1 MENILVAAKEKS
13 STGYLYFLFAV
24 CFAGG
29 MFGGISSTL
38 MSSYLPVAVKD
49 LIGTTTQERTEQ
61 ISAVINSVFLFGM
74 MFGGILLGFFG
85 DRFGRKASVQLS
97 VIFIGVFTL
106 LTAFVSDW
114 LFVVAL
120 RFLSGFGTG
129 GVLVT
134 TTIIIAEEWTEKNRN
149 IALGILSIAFPV
161 GIFSAGIITYNISD
175 WRTGFLIGIIP
186 LLIVI
191 ITQFT
196 VSESEKWKQN
206 RNEQKSVIEKRNSI
220 FHPST
225 AYDLL
230 VGCLIYGTMLIGLW
244 AVLAWLPT
252 WVQSII
258 QNSDGQKERGIS
270 MMLFAFGGL
279 TGGFISGW
287 VSKAL
292 GIKKTMYLCF
302 AATFILSF
310 ILFKLNTTL
319 TIFSYFEI
327 GLIALFFGISQGALN
342 FYIPELFPTAVRSS
356 ATGFCFNIGRTFTAS
371 VVFFVGWLVQVLGG
385 YGNALFIFSFVF
397 LVGFIV
403 TVFAREKDLIQS

>member
-1 MENILVAAKEKS
+1 MENILVAAKEKQNA
-13 STGYLYFLFAV
+13 GYLYFLFAV

-49 LIGTTTQERTEQ
+49 LIGDTTQERTEQ

-97 VIFIGVFTL
+97 VIFIGLFTL

-114 LFVVAL
+114 LLVVVC
-120 RFLSGFGTG
+120 RFFSGFGTG

-134 TTIIIAEEWTEKNRN
+134 TTILIAEGWTEKNRN
-149 IALGILSIAFPV
+149 VALGILSISFPV

-186 LLIVI
+186 LLIVVI
-191 ITQFT
+191 AQFT
-196 VSESEKWKQN
+196 INESEKWKQN
-206 RNEQKSVIEKRNSI
+206 RNAQKNNVEKRNSI
-220 FHPST
+220 FHSST

-287 VSKAL
+287 VSKLL

-310 ILFKLNTTL
+310 ILFKFNTTL
-319 TIFSYFEI
+319 TIFSYFEM

-342 FYIPELFPTAVRSS
+342 FYIPELFPTSVRSS

-371 VVFFVGWLVQVLGG
+371 VVFFVGWLVRALGG
-385 YGNALFIFSFVF
+385 YGNALFIFSFIF
-397 LVGFIV
+397 LIGFIV
-403 TVFAREKDLIQS
+403 TMFAKEKDLIQS